1 MWFVDVELFGCD
13 WFSVVVLLYNLS
25 GFIKLSFCLLIN
37 GLSLRIV
44 NASYIKSLFVSL
56 NCLTGHVFCC
66 RSSKVE
72 FCWCLSL
79 KCSLIAPSLQ
89 CCSSLLLIVFLVM
102 PMYED
107 VRSSQSSCG
116 QVNIYIYSKYWTSK
130 ENFYVA
136 YFILFLKML
145 KWASYWNKEIVAT
158 PKIENYLFG
167 IIFEIWLLISKEIM
181 RKAIWW
187 GKTDSK
193 KALQIS
199 SSYFLLKIFIHIKH
213 SFETM

>member
-1 MWFVDVELFGCD
+1 M
-13 WFSVVVLLYNLS
+13 
-25 GFIKLSFCLLIN
+25 N

-116 QVNIYIYSKYWTSK
+116 QVNLYKDHDLERGSLLF
-130 ENFYVA
+130 EAMLFF
-136 YFILFLKML
+136 FIWKV
-145 KWASYWNKEIVAT
+145 Y
-158 PKIENYLFG
+158 
-167 IIFEIWLLISKEIM
+167 
-181 RKAIWW
+181 R
-187 GKTDSK
+187 
-193 KALQIS
+193 
-199 SSYFLLKIFIHIKH
+199 
-213 SFETM
+213 

>member
-1 MWFVDVELFGCD
+1 M
-13 WFSVVVLLYNLS
+13 Y
-25 GFIKLSFCLLIN
+25 

-44 NASYIKSLFVSL
+44 NASYMKSLFVSL

-102 PMYED
+102 PIYED

-116 QVNIYIYSKYWTSK
+116 QVNLYKDHDLERLKHQQNSTLELLQQNTCPVKQLRDTKRLFIYEALTILKERPFINRQKDNFINPLKLYSRTTTLNQSQPKNSTST
-130 ENFYVA
+130 NHTYS
-136 YFILFLKML
+136 LR
-145 KWASYWNKEIVAT
+145 S
-158 PKIENYLFG
+158 
-167 IIFEIWLLISKEIM
+167 
-181 RKAIWW
+181 R
-187 GKTDSK
+187 
-193 KALQIS
+193 QQ
-199 SSYFLLKIFIHIKH
+199 
-213 SFETM
+213 